1 MELSIF
7 TNVLEKIALIF
18 EKHIF
23 LEIFEHFVL
32 TLDVNFHVC
41 FDERHIF
48 RATKSAKIKK
58 QNKKVSTFGQKSA
71 QLPEVIYLQSD
82 LVEVTFFFQNYS
94 KTSI

>member
-1 MELSIF
+1 MIS
-7 TNVLEKIALIF
+7 K
-18 EKHIF
+18 IF
-23 LEIFEHFVL
+23 LFLISDAFSR
-32 TLDVNFHVC
+32 NFHVC